1 MKRHSC
7 FVVAACIVAIGWVFA
22 SPSAFAQTKTTAPPA
37 AKPVTQAKPAPAAA
51 AKPPLSA
58 TLRDQW
64 KFISEEFIGAA
75 DAMPEEKYG
84 FAPTNGEFKGVRTF
98 AEQVKHVACANF
110 GFFSEMEKKTPPP
123 DCEKGGPSP
132 AKTKAE
138 LMQYLGQSFA
148 YGDTVIAKITTL
160 NMLDKIEGPYAG
172 PNTRIG
178 MMIAAVWHATDH
190 YGQMVEYLRMNG
202 IIPPAS
208 R

>member
-1 MKRHSC
+1 MRRC
-7 FVVAACIVAIGWVFA
+7 FYLAVPAITICLAFGVQ
-22 SPSAFAQTKTTAPPA
+22 SAFAQTKPTPPPA
-37 AKPVTQAKPAPAAA
+37 AKPDAQAKPAPAVP
-51 AKPPLSA
+51 AKPPLSSA
-58 TLRDQW
+58 LRDQW
-64 KFISEEFIGAA
+64 KFISEEFISAA
-75 DAMPEEKYG
+75 DAMPEEKYD

-110 GFFSEMEKKTPPP
+110 GFFSEMEKKDPPP
-123 DCEKGGPSP
+123 DCEKGGPNP

-138 LMQYLGQSFA
+138 LMQYLGASFM
-148 YGDTVIAKITTL
+148 YGDTVIAKITTM

-202 IIPPAS
+202 IVPPAS

>member
-1 MKRHSC
+1 MNPRSYSAVAV
-7 FVVAACIVAIGWVFA
+7 FVVALAPIFA
-22 SPSAFAQTKTTAPPA
+22 PRPAFAQANPTPPPA
-37 AKPVTQAKPAPAAA
+37 GKTATQAKPAPAA
-51 AKPPLSA
+51 KPPLSSA
-58 TLRDQW
+58 LRDQW
-64 KFISEEFIGAA
+64 KFISEEFISAA

-84 FAPTNGEFKGVRTF
+84 FAPTNGEFQGVRTF

-110 GFFSEMEKKTPPP
+110 AFFSEMEKKTPPP

-138 LMQYLGQSFA
+138 LMQYVGASFA
-148 YGDTVIAKITTL
+148 YGDTVIAKVTTL
-160 NMLDKIEGPYAG
+160 NMLDKIEGHYAG
-172 PNTRIG
+172 PNTRVG
-178 MMIAAVWHATDH
+178 MVITAVWHATDH

>member
-1 MKRHSC
+1 MRRHLY
-7 FVVAACIVAIGWVFA
+7 FAVAVPAITICMAFA
-22 SPSAFAQTKTTAPPA
+22 APSAFAQTKPTPQPA
-37 AKPVTQAKPAPAAA
+37 TKTDAQAKPTAA
-51 AKPPLSA
+51 AKPPLSSA
-58 TLRDQW
+58 LRDQW
-64 KFISEEFIGAA
+64 KFISEEFISAA
-75 DAMPEEKYG
+75 NAMPEEKYN

-110 GFFSEMEKKTPPP
+110 GFFSEMEKKDPPE
-123 DCEKGGPSP
+123 DCEKGGPNP

-138 LMQYLGQSFA
+138 LMQYLGASFA

-160 NMLDKIEGPYAG
+160 NMLDKIEGPYAA